1 MNVASPNSLGVDIC
15 IAGWGEEPL
24 AYSEGDPYTHHG
36 RSSIGVNQEQKRERQ
51 GIIGASSLRLEATD
65 KVRGEAK
72 FVDDLSFPGM
82 LYAKVIRSTV
92 PHARIT
98 NLDLSCVGKHT
109 GVVCTLTADEV
120 PGENIVHVIY
130 DDQPALADG
139 IVRYIGEPIAL
150 LAAEDRR
157 STERAARLAT
167 IDYEQL
173 PAVFDP
179 LSALSPDAP
188 TVAVSEAVEEK
199 PNVFNTMRIRKGD
212 IERGFAEADIVIE
225 ETYHTGY
232 QEHAYLETQGAIA
245 VPEENG
251 SMVIYGTMQC
261 PFYVQAAVAKVLDLS
276 LSKIRVV
283 QTTTGGAFGGKEDIP
298 SVISSLAALL
308 ARKSRRP
315 VKLVLTREEDILTSS
330 KRHPSVVHY
339 KSGARSDGT
348 LTAIEVDFV
357 YNAGAY
363 QTLSSAVLWRGLVHS
378 AGPYR
383 IPHVKIDG
391 RSVATNTVPC
401 GAFRGFGSPQVIF
414 AHESQLDRL
423 ANRLGIDRLEIRR
436 VNALRTGDRTAT
448 NQQLG
453 KSTGVIET
461 INEAGKQIRW
471 KDRLKSVNTFNKRSV
486 YRRRGLG
493 VSTVM
498 YGVGLGGKAPFLDKA
513 GAYMKLEADGSLTI
527 AVGNVEMG
535 QGFTTVVTQIAS
547 EAMQIPMNRI
557 HIASVDSSRV
567 PDSGPTAASRGTMMS
582 GLAVIDAAEKLWK
595 RIAKVAGI
603 LNIAEEEISVRLDE
617 IAQAFWMRNL
627 DPAVEGWATA
637 APVSWDPE
645 TGLGDAYFVYS
656 YATHIAEVEVDV
668 TTGEVSV
675 EDFVAIHDS
684 GKIINHQL
692 ATGQVEGGIAQG
704 LGFAL
709 MEEIKQEKGELSA
722 KGFTTY
728 RIPTVR
734 DMPSHAHVDFVEV
747 LYSKGPYGAKGLGEV
762 PLMAAHAAV
771 SRAVAHAINTAIT
784 AYPLSPEQVKRN
796 VALSQVLAG

>member
-1 MNVASPNSLGVDIC
+1 G
-15 IAGWGEEPL
+15 EPL

-36 RSSIGVNQEQKRERQ
+36 RSSVGVNQEQKRERQ
-51 GIIGASSLRLEATD
+51 GIIGASSLRLDATD

-436 VNALRTGDRTAT
+436 VNALRTGERTAT

-461 INEAGKQIRW
+461 IKEAGKRIRW
-471 KDRLKSVNTFNKRSV
+471 KDRLKSVNTFNKGSV

-493 VSTVM
+493 ISTVM

-547 EAMQIPMNRI
+547 EAMQIPMKRI
-557 HIASVDSSRV
+557 HIAPVDSSRV
-567 PDSGPTAASRGTMMS
+567 PDSGPTAASRGTTMS

-595 RIAKVAGI
+595 RIVKVAGI

-627 DPAVEGWATA
+627 DPAAEGWATA

-762 PLMAAHAAV
+762 PFMAAHAAV